1 MDTTLKDNVKIDFL
15 SNVALFSSLT
25 EEELYQITSRVAIQE
40 FSRNETIF
48 REEDANNYMYIILV
62 GAVKVIRHTED
73 GRELILSI
81 HGKDDIFGE
90 VALIDNKATPAS
102 VVATEDSLLAI
113 VSRKDFYPL
122 LYSQPKVLDKL
133 LQILCARF
141 RESWRRILILNFK
154 SAPERIK
161 MLFLSL
167 SSEKGTRTD
176 KGVLLDLKLTHQ
188 DIADM
193 SSLTR
198 ETVTRVLNKW
208 LKQGEITLLKN
219 KSILLSDKFLRD
231 DLTGLRPR

>member
-1 MDTTLKDNVKIDFL
+1 MDMPLKDNVKIDFL
-15 SNVALFSSLT
+15 SNIPLFSSLT
-25 EEELYQITSRVAIQE
+25 VDELNQISSRVAIEE
-40 FSRNETIF
+40 FLRNETIF

-62 GAVKVIRHTED
+62 GAVKVVQNTED
-73 GRELILSI
+73 GRESILAI

-102 VVATEDSLLAI
+102 VIATEDSLLAI

-141 RESWRRILILNFK
+141 RDSWRRILILNFK
-154 SAPERIK
+154 GAPERLK

-167 SSEKGTRTD
+167 SCDKSTRTD
-176 KGVLLDLKLTHQ
+176 KGVRIDIKLTHQ
-188 DIADM
+188 EIADM

-208 LKQGEITLLKN
+208 QKRGEITVLKD
-219 KSILLSDKFLRD
+219 KLILLNDKFLMD
-231 DLTGLRPR
+231 DLNNFRQR

>member
-25 EEELYQITSRVAIQE
+25 EEELHQISSRVSIQE
-40 FSRNETIF
+40 FSKSETIF
-48 REEDANNYMYIILV
+48 SEEDSNNYMYIILA
-62 GAVKVIRHTED
+62 GAVKVVRHTED

-90 VALIDNKATPAS
+90 VALIDKKATPAS
-102 VVATEDSLLAI
+102 VVATDDSLLAI

-141 RESWRRILILNFK
+141 RESWRKILILNFK

-167 SSEKGTRTD
+167 STEKGTRTD
-176 KGVLLDLKLTHQ
+176 EGVVLDLKLTHQ
-188 DIADM
+188 DIANM

-208 LKQGEITLLKN
+208 LRRGEITVLKD
-219 KSILLSDKFLRD
+219 KSIILSDTFLKD
-231 DLTGLRPR
+231 DLNNFRQR

>member
-1 MDTTLKDNVKIDFL
+1 
-15 SNVALFSSLT
+15 
-25 EEELYQITSRVAIQE
+25 
-40 FSRNETIF
+40 
-48 REEDANNYMYIILV
+48 
-62 GAVKVIRHTED
+62 
-73 GRELILSI
+73 
-81 HGKDDIFGE
+81 
-90 VALIDNKATPAS
+90 
-102 VVATEDSLLAI
+102 
-113 VSRKDFYPL
+113 
-122 LYSQPKVLDKL
+122 
-133 LQILCARF
+133 
-141 RESWRRILILNFK
+141 
-154 SAPERIK
+154 

-231 DLTGLRPR
+231 DLTGRRPR